1 MEVGNLYRI
10 DYGDERG
17 FGPPAMFL
25 GFSDSCRVD
34 PEWARMMCQLTLR
47 TFESHI
53 DYIYPIKR
61 KKLLTETTKSDN
73 V

>member
-1 MEVGNLYRI
+1 MRVGNLYRI

-17 FGPPAMFL
+17 FGPPCMFM

-53 DYIYPIKR
+53 DYIYPIKE
-61 KKLLTETTKSDN
+61 KKVVDSNKKK
-73 V
+73 

>member
-1 MEVGNLYRI
+1 MRVGNLYRI

-17 FGPPAMFL
+17 FGPPCMFM
-25 GFSDSCRVD
+25 GFSDSCRID

-53 DYIYPIKR
+53 DYIYPIKE
-61 KKLLTETTKSDN
+61 KKVVDSNKKK
-73 V
+73 